1 MLSCTRLEAGL
12 GEVQRLIIFNTFTY
26 LAASAALTVAQGSP
40 SVTDG
45 DTIRIG
51 ETRIRLEGID
61 APEMSQKCIRSDGT
75 RWRCGQQAKAALI
88 EKIGKEPVRCII
100 TGTDR
105 YERSIGT
112 CFVGKLN
119 LNQWMVQNGWSVA
132 YARYSKSYVADEQDA
147 RRRRV
152 NIWSGDFEMP
162 NEFRSRKKRRQ

>member
-1 MLSCTRLEAGL
+1 M
-12 GEVQRLIIFNTFTY
+12 IFNTFTY
-26 LAASAALTVAQGSP
+26 LAAALSVVQGSP
-40 SVTDG
+40 SVNDG

-61 APEMSQKCIRSDGT
+61 APEMSQTCQRTDGT
-75 RWRCGQQAKAALI
+75 RWQCGKQSKAALI

-105 YERSIGT
+105 YKRSIGT
-112 CFVGKLN
+112 CFVRKLN

-132 YARYSKSYVADEQDA
+132 YARYSKSYVVDEQDA

-162 NEFRSRKKRRQ
+162 GGFRSR